1 MSSLKGIVLAG
12 GSGTRLHP
20 VTLGVSKQ
28 LLPVYDK
35 PMVYYP
41 LSTLMLAGVR
51 DILLIS
57 TPIDLPL
64 YQHLLG
70 DGSQWGVHLSYAE
83 QPRPEG
89 LAQAFTIGRRFVG
102 QDPSVLVLG
111 DNIFYGHG
119 LPEQMHAAADRKTGA
134 TVFAYRVRDPERY
147 GVVSFGADGRALDI
161 EEKPARPKSHHAVT
175 GLYFY
180 DNDVL
185 EIAAALQPSARG
197 ELEITDVNR
206 AYLARGDLH
215 VELLGR
221 GTAWLDTGTHES
233 LLEAA
238 MFIQAIEKRQ
248 GLKVCCPEEIAYRV
262 GFIDAAQMEKH
273 AAALAKSGY
282 GAYLLEVLQDG
293 ARNGI

>member
-1 MSSLKGIVLAG
+1 M
-12 GSGTRLHP
+12 
-20 VTLGVSKQ
+20 TLGVSKQ

-41 LSTLMLAGVR
+41 LATLMLAGVR

-57 TPIDLPL
+57 TPEDLPL
-64 YQHLLG
+64 FRRLLG
-70 DGSQWGVHLSYAE
+70 DGGQWGIALSYAE

-89 LAQAFTIGRRFVG
+89 LAQAFVIGRGFVG
-102 QDPSVLVLG
+102 KDRTALVLG

-119 LPEQMHAAADRKTGA
+119 LPEQLRSAAEREQGA

-147 GVVSFGADGRALDI
+147 GVVHFDPSGRALGI
-161 EEKPARPKSHHAVT
+161 EEKPRHPKSHHAVT

-185 EIAAALQPSARG
+185 DIAASLKPSPRG

-206 AYLARGDLH
+206 AYLDLGNLQ
-215 VELLGR
+215 VERLGR
-221 GTAWLDTGTHES
+221 GVAWLDTGTYES

-238 MFIQAIEKRQ
+238 NFIEAIEKRQ
-248 GLKVCCPEEIAYRV
+248 GLKVCCPEEIAYRA
-262 GFIDAAQMEKH
+262 GYIDAAQLERLAGK
-273 AAALAKSGY
+273 LAKSGY
-282 GAYLLEVLQDG
+282 GEYLFEILRGHD
-293 ARNGI
+293 